1 MSSDFEFQRL
11 ITVGQYLP
19 TGSPVHRL
27 DPRTRLLA
35 GLFILA
41 GLTVAP
47 RAQGVGIVLL
57 GLVGLLLL
65 ARVPL
70 GYALRGLLPPLPF
83 ILLLALLQVLLNDLG
98 TEVLLQVGP
107 VAVTLGDLEFA
118 LLLLVR
124 FAGLILII
132 SLISFTISTPEIVRG
147 LASLL
152 HPLAVLGLPTHE
164 FVLMVQVSLR
174 FLPLLAQEA
183 ERIAKAQASRG
194 AEWGT
199 GRGGL
204 LRRARRALPLIVPLF
219 LTALRRAER
228 LAEAM
233 EARGYHGGQGR
244 TSMVTLRWRAAD
256 TLALLVGAGLGAA
269 ALLL

>member
-1 MSSDFEFQRL
+1 
-11 ITVGQYLP
+11 
-19 TGSPVHRL
+19 
-27 DPRTRLLA
+27 
-35 GLFILA
+35 
-41 GLTVAP
+41 
-47 RAQGVGIVLL
+47 
-57 GLVGLLLL
+57 
-65 ARVPL
+65 
-70 GYALRGLLPPLPF
+70 
-83 ILLLALLQVLLNDLG
+83 
-98 TEVLLQVGP
+98 
-107 VAVTLGDLEFA
+107 
-118 LLLLVR
+118 
-124 FAGLILII
+124 
-132 SLISFTISTPEIVRG
+132 

-152 HPLAVLGLPTHE
+152 RPLTALGLPTHA

-204 LRRARRALPLIVPLF
+204 LRRARQALPLIVPLF

-256 TLALLVGAGLGAA
+256 SVALLVGVGLGAA